1 MKKDAP
7 CILDQTN
14 ASRKTLDL
22 IADKWTI
29 LVLFAL
35 RHGKRRFA
43 ELRREIHG
51 VTEKMLIQTLRN
63 LERDGIVARKV
74 YPTVPPKVEDSISEL
89 GWSLAP
95 ILDAIID
102 WSYGESG
109 EGLCGPRGVRKEES
123 PRENSFCKDFVRS
136 RVRELTRQHH
146 HRLANPLRS

>member
-102 WSYGESG
+102 WSYGNLGKAFAARAAYE
-109 EGLCGPRGVRKEES
+109 K
-123 PRENSFCKDFVRS
+123 K
-136 RVRELTRQHH
+136 RVRGKT
-146 HRLANPLRS
+146 ASAKIS

>member
-35 RHGKRRFA
+35 RNGKRRFA
-43 ELRREIHG
+43 ELRREIRG

-74 YPTVPPKVEDSISEL
+74 YPTVPPRVEYSISEL

-102 WSYGESG
+102 WSYGNLG
-109 EGLCGPRGVRKEES
+109 KVLCGPRGVRKKES
-123 PRENSFCKDFVRS
+123 PRENSFCKEFVR
-136 RVRELTRQHH
+136 
-146 HRLANPLRS
+146 

>member
-1 MKKDAP
+1 MKTDTP

-35 RHGKRRFA
+35 RNGKRRFA
-43 ELRREIHG
+43 ELRREIRG

-63 LERDGIVARKV
+63 LERDGIVGRKV
-74 YPTVPPKVEDSISEL
+74 YPTVPPKVEYSISEL

-102 WSYGESG
+102 WSYGNLEKVFAARAAY
-109 EGLCGPRGVRKEES
+109 EK
-123 PRENSFCKDFVRS
+123 K
-136 RVRELTRQHH
+136 RVREKTASAKEFVR
-146 HRLANPLRS
+146 